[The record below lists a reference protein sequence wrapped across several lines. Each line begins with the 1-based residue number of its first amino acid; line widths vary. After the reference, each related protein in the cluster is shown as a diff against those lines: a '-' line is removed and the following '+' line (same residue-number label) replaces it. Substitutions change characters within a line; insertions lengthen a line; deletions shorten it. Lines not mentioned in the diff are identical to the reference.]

1 MKYLK
6 TTLKPLIL
14 ILAMAFAVTSC
25 SSDDDT
31 PTQPTPTATVNNI
44 SPVSGPKG
52 TVVTISG
59 NHFGSNTNNIKVFF
73 NNMEA
78 AVQTVSN
85 TEITVTVPPRAY
97 TGMVKVMVNSTEII
111 AHEFEYIISEF
122 QVSTFAGSTNGFADG
137 TGIDAQFDYPR
148 GITIDNAGNFY
159 ITDTGNHKIRKINPN
174 GTVSTI
180 AGSIEGDADGTGTNA
195 QFNAPEGIAID
206 SQGNLYIADRDNN
219 KIRKI
224 TPNGAVTTLAG
235 NTAGYA
241 DGTGADAQ
249 FYGPTGITVD
259 NQDNLYVADN
269 NNNKIRKVTQNGV
282 VSTVAGNN
290 SGDTDGTGTNAQ
302 FNGPQEITAD
312 SQGNLYIADSGN
324 HKIRKINSSGE
335 VSTIAGSIEGNADGT
350 GIDAQFATPLGIT
363 LDSQG
368 NLYIADSYNHR
379 IRKITP
385 SGLVSTIAG
394 SSPGYTDGTGASAQF
409 YFPLK
414 IIIDSQDN
422 LYVSDRN
429 NNKIRKI
436 TPE

>member
-1 MKYLK
+1 
-6 TTLKPLIL
+6 
-14 ILAMAFAVTSC
+14 
-25 SSDDDT
+25 
-31 PTQPTPTATVNNI
+31 
-44 SPVSGPKG
+44 
-52 TVVTISG
+52 
-59 NHFGSNTNNIKVFF
+59 
-73 NNMEA
+73 
-78 AVQTVSN
+78 
-85 TEITVTVPPRAY
+85 
-97 TGMVKVMVNSTEII
+97 MVNSTELIGP
-111 AHEFEYIISEF
+111 EFKYIISEF

-137 TGIDAQFDYPR
+137 TGIDAQFDSPR

-159 ITDTGNHKIRKINPN
+159 IADTENHKIRKINPN

-269 NNNKIRKVTQNGV
+269 RNNKIRKVTQNGM
-282 VSTVAGNN
+282 VSTVAGSNP
-290 SGDTDGTGTNAQ
+290 GDTDGTGTNAQ
-302 FNGPQEITAD
+302 FYGPQEITAD

-335 VSTIAGSIEGNADGT
+335 VTTIAGSIEGNADGT
-350 GIDAQFATPLGIT
+350 GIDAQFYIPIGIT

-394 SSPGYTDGTGASAQF
+394 SSPGYTDGIGASAQF

-414 IIIDSQDN
+414 IIIDNQDN

>member
-1 MKYLK
+1 MKNLQ

-97 TGMVKVMVNSTEII
+97 TGMVKVIVNSTEII

-159 ITDTGNHKIRKINPN
+159 ITDTGNHKIRKITPN

-335 VSTIAGSIEGNADGT
+335 VTTIAGSIEGNADGT